1 MLSLWVQDAAGR
13 EQARAA
19 LPADTEVRASGAWEA
34 FRTSLADATCGVVM
48 AGRPSDAELFAELR
62 LLREIEAEDVGRDVP
77 LVLCLP
83 RSSAVIRRLKDVI
96 VEEVVWLDEMEEEL
110 APAVLRAEAERRF
123 RGYRRRV
130 EGAEELSPTLS
141 RALGRALTRHPPV
154 TTVQR
159 LAEEVDRDRRTL
171 WHHWHQTIAGD
182 DGLTLKGFLDWVVLL
197 RAGVERTATGN
208 WGRVAEEFDLH
219 TRTLRRT
226 ARRRTDAP
234 LGRLD
239 DGGLEACFR
248 RFEEE
253 VLPRITGPVAEDQT
267 PRA

>member
-13 EQARAA
+13 ERARAA
-19 LPADTEVRASGAWEA
+19 LPADTQVRASDAWEW
-34 FRTSLADATCGVVM
+34 FRSSLAEATCGVVM

-62 LLREIEAEDVGRDVP
+62 RLREVDGDDDRLDVP

-130 EGAEELSPTLS
+130 EGAEGLSTTLA

-171 WHHWHQTIAGD
+171 WHHWHQTLAGD
-182 DGLTLKGFLDWVVLL
+182 DALTLKGFLDWVVLL
-197 RAGVERTATGN
+197 RAGVERTAADN

-234 LGRLD
+234 LSQLD

-267 PRA
+267 PRV